1 MKKQKNVERK
11 VNKKTIDRAKKVAKI
26 KEAKREQVKLGIH
39 SIQFKLSVI
48 FLVSVLGMIALGVIS
63 YQRASSVVISNSKS
77 ATQQTLDMLAE
88 YYNVQFSTVQ
98 SQMDVFYK
106 DMEVQQYLNGEYEL
120 SETLSIQ
127 TYSAISNNVKHRV
140 WGDDRLSSMELL
152 SKTADSV
159 FTTSKYTNDD
169 AYNQM
174 QETPEYQKMLDAGH
188 NYVWFGRSEQV
199 DEILGTSQNNY
210 LLRVGID
217 FNNVT
222 AMGFVEIKQDA
233 VSQVMK
239 DLHFG
244 GNSVVGLLTTD
255 GTELSYDGE
264 DFSTETDYFADYLA
278 KARAGE
284 IRDTVQFNGEDYMFL
299 QTPVIEEQVYVC
311 VLIPESYFL
320 EQTEV
325 IRNLTIALVIIAG
338 VLSTIIGNIFAGSL
352 SNSIRKTNAH
362 LDKIA
367 GGDFTGRLRLKRKD
381 EFKLLAQ
388 AVNHMSDNVCGLV
401 REVSGVGTVLS
412 EEVVEVAGATNKF
425 VDSTDVIKNSLGEIE
440 QGVELLNQS
449 SSDSLSQMQVLSSQ
463 FQLVNNNASRIGDA
477 TEQTNSAINEGLQT
491 MQTLKN
497 RSGETTEMMT
507 HLSQTMEILRERIQ
521 HIGTI
526 INAID
531 DIAEQTT
538 LLSLNASIEA
548 ARAGESGR
556 GFSVVA
562 DEIRK
567 LADQSLASAGEIR
580 KIIKEVTE
588 QTKEAGESV
597 DNAYSSVNEQKEV
610 VEHTT
615 ESFYQMEEQTRILTT
630 QVKEILEYIQSME
643 AARSSTEDAMQG
655 ISVVAEETA
664 ASSSEV
670 YKTTETQAV
679 EAGKLQQAADQMR
692 EWSNKLQAAIAQF
705 KVEEDK

>member
-1 MKKQKNVERK
+1 MKKQKNVDGK
-11 VNKKTIDRAKKVAKI
+11 QLKKTIDTAEKI
-26 KEAKREQVKLGIH
+26 GKSKEARKEHVKLGIH
-39 SIQFKLSVI
+39 SIQFKMSTI
-48 FLVSVLGMIALGVIS
+48 FLVPVVCMIALGVIS
-63 YQRASSVVISNSKS
+63 YQRASSVVIANSKS

-140 WGDDRLSSMELL
+140 WGDSRLSSMELL
-152 SKTADSV
+152 SMNADSV
-159 FTTSKYTNDD
+159 FTTSKYNNDD
-169 AYNQM
+169 AYAQM
-174 QETPEYQKMLDAGH
+174 KETSEYQRMLDAEH
-188 NYVWFGRSEQV
+188 SYVWFGRSEQV
-199 DEILGTSQNNY
+199 DEILGTSPNNY

-233 VSQVMK
+233 VSEVMK

-264 DFSTETDYFADYLA
+264 SFSTETEYFADFLA
-278 KARAGE
+278 KTRAGE
-284 IRDTVQFNGEDYMFL
+284 IEDTVQFNGEDYMFL
-299 QTPVIEEQVYVC
+299 QTPVIEDQVYVC

-325 IRNLTIALVIIAG
+325 IRNLTIALVIFAS
-338 VLSTIIGNIFAGSL
+338 VLATIIGNIFAGSL
-352 SNSIRKTNAH
+352 SKSIRKTNIH
-362 LDKIA
+362 LDRIA
-367 GGDFTGRLRLKRKD
+367 KGDFTGRLKLKRKD

-412 EEVVEVAGATNKF
+412 EEVVEVAGATSKF
-425 VDSTDVIKNSLGEIE
+425 ADSTDVIKNSLAEIE

-449 SSDSLSQMQVLSSQ
+449 SSESLSQMQILSSQ
-463 FQLVNNNASRIGDA
+463 FELVNNNASRIGEA
-477 TEQTNSAINEGLQT
+477 TEHTNGAIGVGLQT
-491 MQTLKN
+491 MQTLKE
-497 RSGETTEMMT
+497 RSGDTTEMMT

-567 LADQSLASAGEIR
+567 LADQSLMSAGEIR
-580 KIIKEVTE
+580 KIIEEITE

-597 DNAYSSVNEQKEV
+597 ENAYSSVNEQTEV

-615 ESFYQMEEQTRILTT
+615 ASFYQMEEQTRVLTA

-643 AARSSTEDAMQG
+643 TARSSTEEAMQG
-655 ISVVAEETA
+655 ISVVAEQTA

-670 YKTTETQAV
+670 YKTTEAQAV
-679 EAGKLQQAADQMR
+679 EAGKLRQAADQMR
-692 EWSNKLQAAIAQF
+692 EWSNKLQTAIAQF